1 VRLVPA
7 EDLHRSMPPAVIFV
21 DTSQDFAGGHVP
33 GSRWVPRG
41 WLEIQIADLV
51 PSKETPVAVCCNA
64 GVNSVLA
71 GATLKDMGYRDV
83 SVLDGGMAAWS
94 KAGLA
99 EETGLTGLMAS
110 PTDVVILGVDRNP
123 ADMMNYLRWE
133 TALGEKYTVTGD

>member
-1 VRLVPA
+1 
-7 EDLHRSMPPAVIFV
+7 M
-21 DTSQDFAGGHVP
+21 
-33 GSRWVPRG
+33 
-41 WLEIQIADLV
+41 
-51 PSKETPVAVCCNA
+51 
-64 GVNSVLA
+64 LA